1 MMLLNIS
8 CVFLCLVIY
17 KLYNIV
23 FYNTNLS
30 ECLCSYLRMGENKCH
45 DSATTARFG
54 RNERS
59 I

>member
-17 KLYNIV
+17 KLYNYINRAV
-23 FYNTNLS
+23 D
-30 ECLCSYLRMGENKCH
+30 EP
-45 DSATTARFG
+45 ATTARFG

>member
-8 CVFLCLVIY
+8 CVFLCLIIY
-17 KLYNIV
+17 KLYNYINRAV
-23 FYNTNLS
+23 D
-30 ECLCSYLRMGENKCH
+30 EP
-45 DSATTARFG
+45 ATTARSG

>member
-17 KLYNIV
+17 KLYNYIINRAV
-23 FYNTNLS
+23 D
-30 ECLCSYLRMGENKCH
+30 EP
-45 DSATTARFG
+45 ATTARFG